1 MTTITA
7 QRPTAPGTRRQ
18 SYVVADAITMLR
30 RNLLHMVRYPG
41 LSVFTIVGPVVF
53 LLLFVFVFGGTLGAV
68 LPGVHPAGGREAY
81 LAYVTP
87 GILLITIAG
96 TAGGTATTVA
106 MDMTEGITARFRTMA
121 ISRAAVLAGHVR
133 GNTIQAV
140 IAVVLVLGVGLLI
153 GFRPTAG
160 PIQWIAAVG
169 MIVLIAFAITWLA
182 VAMGMQVKSV
192 ETASNL
198 PMVLILLPFLGS
210 GFVPTE
216 SMPVWLQG
224 FAQYQPFTPFIETIR
239 RLLLGTQLGSSPA
252 LAIGWCVVITGAGLE
267 PSWVPSSSLRMVSM
281 NGVNG
286 WYCANP
292 CNHTGIDSVG
302 TKPLPRN
309 GSKMSTIGRLLAV
322 STDLTCIPIATAS
335 QVIANAMSTIMPT
348 AAIHSIGPA
357 VGRNPISRPTPS
369 TSMTAMTAWMVL
381 PSTCPASTEAREI
394 AIVRNRAVIPS
405 VMSIATVVAVPPA
418 VPAMVISRMPGMTY
432 ARYASRPP
440 AGSTPGILLITI
452 AGTAGG

>member
-1 MTTITA
+1 MTTLTT
-7 QRPTAPGTRRQ
+7 QRPIAPGTSRQ
-18 SYVVADAITMLR
+18 SHVVADAITMLR

-53 LLLFVFVFGGTLGAV
+53 LLLFVFVFGGTLGAG
-68 LPGVHPAGGREAY
+68 LPGVDPAGGREAY
-81 LAYVTP
+81 LAYVMP

-121 ISRAAVLAGHVR
+121 ISRAAVLAGHVL

-160 PIQWIAAVG
+160 PIEWLAAVG

-198 PMVLILLPFLGS
+198 PMLLLLLPFLGS

-216 SMPVWLQG
+216 SMPVWMQG

-239 RLLLGTQLGSSPA
+239 GLLLGTALGSNAA
-252 LAIGWCVVITGAGLE
+252 LAIGWCVVIAVAGYAWSTAIYE
-267 PSWVPSSSLRMVSM
+267 RK
-281 NGVNG
+281 
-286 WYCANP
+286 
-292 CNHTGIDSVG
+292 SV
-302 TKPLPRN
+302 R
-309 GSKMSTIGRLLAV
+309 
-322 STDLTCIPIATAS
+322 
-335 QVIANAMSTIMPT
+335 
-348 AAIHSIGPA
+348 
-357 VGRNPISRPTPS
+357 
-369 TSMTAMTAWMVL
+369 
-381 PSTCPASTEAREI
+381 
-394 AIVRNRAVIPS
+394 
-405 VMSIATVVAVPPA
+405 
-418 VPAMVISRMPGMTY
+418 
-432 ARYASRPP
+432 
-440 AGSTPGILLITI
+440 
-452 AGTAGG
+452 

>member
-53 LLLFVFVFGGTLGAV
+53 LLLFVFVFGGTLGAG
-68 LPGVHPAGGREAY
+68 LPGVDPAGGREAY
-81 LAYVTP
+81 LAYVMP

-121 ISRAAVLAGHVR
+121 ISRASVLAGHVL

-160 PIQWIAAVG
+160 PIEWIAAVG

-239 RLLLGTQLGSSPA
+239 GLLLGTQLGSSPA
-252 LAIGWCVVITGAGLE
+252 LAIGWCVVITGAGYAWSTAIYE
-267 PSWVPSSSLRMVSM
+267 RK
-281 NGVNG
+281 
-286 WYCANP
+286 
-292 CNHTGIDSVG
+292 SV
-302 TKPLPRN
+302 R
-309 GSKMSTIGRLLAV
+309 
-322 STDLTCIPIATAS
+322 
-335 QVIANAMSTIMPT
+335 
-348 AAIHSIGPA
+348 
-357 VGRNPISRPTPS
+357 
-369 TSMTAMTAWMVL
+369 
-381 PSTCPASTEAREI
+381 
-394 AIVRNRAVIPS
+394 
-405 VMSIATVVAVPPA
+405 
-418 VPAMVISRMPGMTY
+418 
-432 ARYASRPP
+432 
-440 AGSTPGILLITI
+440 
-452 AGTAGG
+452 